1 MRHFSRNASLSLP
14 HAALVNFQ
22 VQSLRSLSKQQGIM
36 AKAKTIGVADDG
48 AETHG
53 LNVVIRRA
61 VRSAPE
67 MRAASGDAP

>member
-1 MRHFSRNASLSLP
+1 
-14 HAALVNFQ
+14 
-22 VQSLRSLSKQQGIM
+22 M

-61 VRSAPE
+61 VRSVPE